1 MLNFIKTALGFIGG
15 ASSLYSVL
23 ATVAIGGG
31 TVWYFYDKYVTT
43 PIETAQKAT
52 KQCYTDYNKTNTIK
66 SEALH
71 QAGMV
76 ISEQGQKIYDLEHN
90 RTSEQIDEDVKLIE
104 CEEKAKQLKWRL
116 QHEKINIS
124 DKFFYTHLPF

>member
-76 ISEQGQKIYDLEHN
+76 ISEQGQKIYDFEHN
-90 RTSEQIDEDVKLIE
+90 RTSELINEDVKLIE
-104 CEEKAKQLKWRL
+104 CGAKVEKLEGRL
-116 QHEKINIS
+116 ENAKINTS
-124 DKFFYTHLPF
+124 NKYFYIKLPH